1 MSSFQIYYVYND
13 RTIQKVEKYGVNL
26 DISVRRGDK
35 TIDEVYNEINSDKKF
50 CREETSISYKHFLGI
65 IRNNITLYA
74 VLDGKIAGA
83 LSFEFNIKDGNNVIM
98 FEGICSPEIYSG
110 QGVGLELINT
120 LISIGKLNDFKYI
133 FLECKGNIMKYYRN
147 KFGFEIIEQRANYD
161 SDDEED
167 TELYYYMRL
176 DLSKVSGG
184 KMKKKKSIKRKN
196 KKRVLSTRKRRKLR
210 KI

>member
-167 TELYYYMRL
+167 TELYNYMRL